1 MYKWFVYMLAKT
13 EKKAGKFKIDKSV
26 CSSYSKLSSG
36 SNDFR
41 Q

>member
-26 CSSYSKLSSG
+26 WFFIFQIILWI
-36 SNDFR
+36 
-41 Q
+41 